1 MAISAWQA
9 PEKITVG
16 SRALTESRKKFSIA
30 TLSTAQRQALLA
42 RCNWRGALQ
51 LAGHAGLVL
60 IIGGLIQARIPYWP
74 LLLLPQGIL
83 VMFLFCGMHESI
95 HRTAFRTKWCNDV
108 VATVC
113 GWLVALPAIWFGHF
127 HIHHHRFTNDPAR
140 DPELAA
146 AKPGSR
152 AVYLLHL
159 TGLPTWWSRIR
170 LLAGNALGRNRDGF
184 VPDKARAAVAAE
196 ARWFL
201 ALYAIALIGSLA
213 MASDLLLWTWVV
225 PALIGQPF
233 LRAYLLAEHTGCAEV
248 ADMFA
253 NTRTTYTSAVVRFI
267 AWNMPYHVEHHALP
281 AVPFHKLPEFHRHTR
296 PYLRVTES
304 GYLNVHRKLW
314 AALD

>member
-1 MAISAWQA
+1 
-9 PEKITVG
+9 
-16 SRALTESRKKFSIA
+16 
-30 TLSTAQRQALLA
+30 LSKAQRQTLLA
-42 RCNWRGALQ
+42 RSNRRGALQ

-74 LLLLPQGIL
+74 VLLLPQGIL
-83 VMFLFCGMHESI
+83 VMFLFCAMHESI
-95 HRTAFRTKWCNDV
+95 HRTAFRTEWCNDV

-113 GWLVALPAIWFGHF
+113 GWLVALPPIWFRHF
-127 HIHHHRFTNDPAR
+127 HIYHHRFTNDPAR
-140 DPELAA
+140 DPELAT

-152 AVYLLHL
+152 AVYLWHL
-159 TGLPTWWSRIR
+159 TGLPTWWSRIPV
-170 LLAGNALGRNRDGF
+170 LVSNALGRNRDSF

-201 ALYAIALIGSLA
+201 ALYAIALTGSLA

-233 LRAYLLAEHTGCAEV
+233 LRAYLLAEHTDCAEV

-267 AWNMPYHVEHHALP
+267 AWNMPYHIEHHALQ

-296 PYLRVTES
+296 PYLRVTEN
-304 GYLNVHRKLW
+304 GYFKVHRRIW